1 MLRLSEATPKD
12 FHIIQSIAYA
22 TWPVTYGNIL
32 TSQQLEYMLGLFYS
46 QEMLEKNFNENG
58 HRFLLVHEGSEI
70 VGFASYEHHYL
81 QTKTT
86 RLHKLYV
93 LPEVQGKQAGTIL
106 LSEVEQLARAANS
119 NTVSLNVNK
128 FNKAYSFYL
137 KKGFVV
143 VGEIDLPIGDGYL
156 MEDYVM
162 EKVL

>member
-12 FHIIQSIAYA
+12 FHIIRSIAYA

-32 TSQQLEYMLGLFYS
+32 SSQQLEYMLGLFYS
-46 QEMLEKNFNENG
+46 QEMLEKNFREKG
-58 HRFLLVHEGSEI
+58 HRFLLVHEGSETL
-70 VGFASYEHHYL
+70 GFASYEHHYL
-81 QTKTT
+81 QTNVT

-93 LPEVQGKQAGTIL
+93 LPEAQGKQAGALL
-106 LSEVEQLARAANS
+106 LSEVEQLARTANS
-119 NTVSLNVNK
+119 KAVSLNVNK

-162 EKVL
+162 EKAL